1 MTKITE
7 KKLVTP
13 GTGSL
18 LFFTIQK
25 KSHSCQQ
32 SFFQPDGYAGQ
43 LHTEQSRGLEC
54 LQIFY
59 ILLVASFSAKPHKP
73 LQICLAISS
82 GSEGSDF
89 QTNACSCLIMEI
101 HAEILLAKNPSL
113 SGILM
118 GGPIHPGSKVF
129 GERLL
134 SRYSIVWSL
143 GGNAKVEVVYLIYM
157 LQTFSPILT
166 GCSCR
171 EADKH
176 KQDAAKEKGCMSDK
190 DWSQTGPKI
199 CLKPYHNF
207 SKRWCWKNV
216 ALKLQV
222 IVRKVD

>member
-113 SGILM
+113 SGIL
-118 GGPIHPGSKVF
+118 
-129 GERLL
+129 
-134 SRYSIVWSL
+134 VWSL

-207 SKRWCWKNV
+207 SKRWCWKDV